1 MLPGFNVG
9 LVTVVAHAEPKNAYA
24 PFSWIGEDHGGG
36 LVGLDAVVP
45 ADDKDQS
52 ATIEFLVFDPFSF
65 GTQLFISI
73 RREEFAERTGSGGVL
88 LLEPILV
95 LHDLE
100 DD

>member
-36 LVGLDAVVP
+36 LVGLDAVVT

-52 ATIEFLVFDPFSF
+52 ATIEFLVFEPFSF
-65 GTQLFISI
+65 GTHLFISI
-73 RREEFAERTGSGGVL
+73 SREAVRLGSGRVL
-88 LLEPILV
+88 LLEAILV
-95 LHDLE
+95 LHDFE
-100 DD
+100 DG